1 MRRPCRFGEIPG
13 AILPELRRVAGRIGG
28 ATAEGKS
35 RPAATAKPPAWLANC
50 YWLGRAVRVSSVAS
64 GGATET
70 AWVPEMK
77 IALFLPN
84 WLGDLVMATPT
95 LRAIRR
101 HYPAAHLVGIMR
113 PYLADVLAGTNWLD
127 EQWYYHPRAK
137 EVQWTQWRLVRRM
150 RHERFDVAVLFPN
163 SLRTALLARLGGARQ
178 RIGYSRYGR
187 GPLLTHKL
195 HSPCAHRSLG
205 ACPMV
210 DYYLRLA
217 EALGCPPESRRLE
230 LATLEKDEASADA
243 VWARLGL
250 RQDGRVIA
258 LNSGS
263 SNGTARFWPSEYF
276 GQLANRLATEQEHDV
291 LVMCGPKEVPI
302 ARQIVAFASHPRVF
316 SMADQPLDLG
326 TAKAC
331 IRRCRLMISTDSGPR
346 HVAAAFGRPVV
357 TLRGPTLPE
366 TSENPTVVAIDL
378 RLDLDCIGCQ
388 NRICPLGHHRCMVE
402 LTPEMVYAEVA
413 RFLNKARQATHAA

>member
-1 MRRPCRFGEIPG
+1 M
-13 AILPELRRVAGRIGG
+13 
-28 ATAEGKS
+28 
-35 RPAATAKPPAWLANC
+35 
-50 YWLGRAVRVSSVAS
+50 GRAWGTR
-64 GGATET
+64 
-70 AWVPEMK
+70 MK

-101 HYPAAHLVGIMR
+101 HYPAARLVGIMR

-127 EQWYYHPRAK
+127 EQWYYHPHAK
-137 EVQWTQWRLVRRM
+137 EARWGQWRLVRRL
-150 RHERFDVAVLFPN
+150 RHERFDIAVLFPN

-187 GPLLTHKL
+187 GPLLTRKL
-195 HSPCAHRSLG
+195 QAPCAHGTLG
-205 ACPMV
+205 ECPMV

-230 LATLEKDEASADA
+230 LATLETDERSADG
-243 VWARLGL
+243 VWSRLGL

-263 SNGTARFWPSEYF
+263 SNGAARFWPSEYF
-276 GQLANRLATEQEHDV
+276 GQLANRLATEQDHDI
-291 LVMCGPKEVPI
+291 LVMCGPKEQAI
-302 ARQIVAFASHPRVF
+302 ARQIVGFANHPRVF
-316 SMADQPLDLG
+316 SMAEQPLDLG

-346 HVAAAFGRPVV
+346 HVAAAFGKPVV
-357 TLRGPTLPE
+357 TLRGPTLPV

-378 RLDLDCIGCQ
+378 RLDLECIGCQ
-388 NRICPLGHHRCMVE
+388 NRVCPLGHHRCMRE
-402 LTPEMVYAEVA
+402 LTPDIVYAEVA
-413 RFLNKARQATHAA
+413 KFLNKARQAAHAA